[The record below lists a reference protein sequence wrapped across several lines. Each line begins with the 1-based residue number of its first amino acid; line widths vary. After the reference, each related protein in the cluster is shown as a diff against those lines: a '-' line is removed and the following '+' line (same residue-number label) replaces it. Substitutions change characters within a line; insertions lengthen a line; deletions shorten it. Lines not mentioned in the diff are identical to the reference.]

1 MTILPSSYHP
11 LYRYPQTYLQAS
23 YVGNLGAHRRNDLFY
38 IEIQTSFNAI
48 AKISGPW
55 PPVPYFFSHSFFSF
69 PFVFV
74 FANFQLQVVLID
86 TATPGREGSHGIEEY
101 MNTKLIAF
109 GGL

>member
-1 MTILPSSYHP
+1 MLVDPSMLDRTKLPTRHDRITRWQA
-11 LYRYPQTYLQAS
+11 LRLVALQSLPRLAF
-23 YVGNLGAHRRNDLFY
+23 VL
-38 IEIQTSFNAI
+38 EI
-48 AKISGPW
+48 
-55 PPVPYFFSHSFFSF
+55 VC
-69 PFVFV
+69 FVFV